1 MDPEAAA
8 GDRVAA
14 VAVDLRFHKGIMNKR
29 QQTAILLVAL
39 SVVFGSRAG
48 EAAGGEVSLYGGMAS
63 GTYGTGL
70 DSDVATTRIVYNTGD
85 KYQFKIDAGW
95 IRVESPYGVLPGA
108 AGPLPMQRRQGDDTT
123 GNGRELLDFGPTAG
137 ITGNLF
143 SQAWVGEQPEAPAA
157 YPPLSEPEAISA
169 SGVGDVYLA
178 FSRRFVGGGAKVFR
192 MDGGVEVKAPIA
204 DADEGLGTGEWDT
217 RVGLSSEYRFWSAT
231 GFAGL
236 GWSYLGDPSWVELN
250 NVVDA
255 YAGIESNPLG
265 GRVILSGWLAGNP
278 EVVAGVGSRS
288 IVGMGFRT
296 TGQWRFRLQATA
308 GLTDGSEDFSVLF
321 ALSHGVQTPTVGTRG
336 PRR

>member
-1 MDPEAAA
+1 
-8 GDRVAA
+8 
-14 VAVDLRFHKGIMNKR
+14 
-29 QQTAILLVAL
+29 
-39 SVVFGSRAG
+39 
-48 EAAGGEVSLYGGMAS
+48 MAS

-123 GNGRELLDFGPTAG
+123 GNGRDLLDFGPTAG

-143 SQAWVGEQPEAPAA
+143 SQAGMGEQPEAPVA
-157 YPPLSEPEAISA
+157 YPPLSEPEGISA

-217 RVGLSSEYRFWSAT
+217 RVGLSSEYRKARVFI
-231 GFAGL
+231 AGEGPASVHKVRNL
-236 GWSYLGDPSWVELN
+236 SRNSMVRLRTLQKTPLWDGTDSTREPVRTVEILDRKRIKPVFLN
-250 NVVDA
+250 LM
-255 YAGIESNPLG
+255 I
-265 GRVILSGWLAGNP
+265 
-278 EVVAGVGSRS
+278 
-288 IVGMGFRT
+288 
-296 TGQWRFRLQATA
+296 
-308 GLTDGSEDFSVLF
+308 
-321 ALSHGVQTPTVGTRG
+321 
-336 PRR
+336 